1 MAVSMLR
8 MRCCVSRHASCS
20 RLKRAR
26 IFLTLGS
33 KFHCSAPASSEL
45 LFSLH
50 KRGVL
55 KDSFPEKAAQ
65 DQLPRLLQS
74 VPQTV
79 YCGFDPTADSL
90 HVGNLLA
97 IIGLLHFRSAGHHVL
112 ALLGGATAQIGD
124 PSGKT
129 SERQRLSADVVE
141 ENTRGI
147 RESIQRIFTNHEVLF
162 HDSSRPLGTVNV
174 LNNRSWYKS
183 WGVVDFLSETG
194 RYFRMGT
201 MLSRHSVQS
210 RLRSADGMSLTEF
223 TYQVFQAY
231 DFYHLNQIYGC
242 RIQLGGT
249 DQLGNLMSGHE
260 YIHKVT
266 GEEVYGL
273 TIPLVTSSA
282 GDKLG
287 KTAGNAVWLNRD
299 KTSPFELYQFFL
311 RQPDASVEGYLKLFT
326 FLPLAEV
333 ERLMEQQRE
342 NPSKRLAHKR
352 LAAEVT
358 KLVHGKEGLESA
370 KRSEL
375 VSGQRNVMLP
385 MSTFLISKSRFIC
398 PCRCTNALY
407 HSSVQALE
415 QMSDEELQELF
426 REAPF
431 RELFL
436 EPGTTVIDACR
447 KVSDDLGWSA
457 FLGGKMSDVRLS
469 NGSPT
474 LERTEPRVSEPPKPS
489 ACRSLF
495 GSVDHEELK
504 RDLKGHMRE
513 LQEAAAAKWGF
524 DFASDKPLSNAR
536 LTWELV
542 DSAEIPDFY
551 VRPPRRQK
559 GVGSGNNNVD
569 LNGNHS
575 CVLVVPSEDQSISD
589 VQTECTEQCA
599 GLRKRPCHGTTFAS
613 NYMFFSQIP

>member
-1 MAVSMLR
+1 MAVSMLGFC
-8 MRCCVSRHASCS
+8 CCVSRHASCS
-20 RLKRAR
+20 LLRRAR
-26 IFLTLGS
+26 LFLTLRS
-33 KFHCSAPASSEL
+33 KFHRSAAASSGL
-45 LFSLH
+45 LLSLH

-55 KDSFPEKAAQ
+55 KDSFPENAAQ

-74 VPQTV
+74 APQTV

-97 IIGLLHFRSAGHHVL
+97 IIGLLHFRSAGHNVV

-129 SERQRLSADVVE
+129 SERERLSAEVVE

-147 RESIQRIFTNHEVLF
+147 RESIQRIFINHEVLF
-162 HDSSRPLGTVNV
+162 HDRSRPLGTVNV

-183 WGVVDFLSETG
+183 WEVVDFLSETG
-194 RYFRMGT
+194 RHFRMGT

-231 DFYHLNQIYGC
+231 DFYHLHQIYGC

-260 YIHKVT
+260 YIHKVS

-273 TIPLVTSSA
+273 TIPLVTSTT

-311 RQPDASVEGYLKLFT
+311 RQSDASVERYLKLFT
-326 FLPLAEV
+326 FLPLEEV
-333 ERLMEQQRE
+333 EKLMEQQRE
-342 NPSKRLAHKR
+342 DPSKRLAHKR

-370 KRSEL
+370 KR
-375 VSGQRNVMLP
+375 
-385 MSTFLISKSRFIC
+385 
-398 PCRCTNALY
+398 CTNALY
-407 HSSVQALE
+407 HSSIQALE

-431 RELFL
+431 QEMLL
-436 EPGTTVIDACR
+436 EPGTTVLDACR
-447 KVSDDLGWSA
+447 KASA
-457 FLGGKMSDVRLS
+457 IPDGPKGYRMISEGAVWINHKREDKPEQVLIPNIHILS
-469 NGSPT
+469 NGLT
-474 LERTEPRVSEPPKPS
+474 LLRVGKKNFHIVKWL
-489 ACRSLF
+489 SL
-495 GSVDHEELK
+495 
-504 RDLKGHMRE
+504 
-513 LQEAAAAKWGF
+513 
-524 DFASDKPLSNAR
+524 
-536 LTWELV
+536 
-542 DSAEIPDFY
+542 
-551 VRPPRRQK
+551 
-559 GVGSGNNNVD
+559 
-569 LNGNHS
+569 
-575 CVLVVPSEDQSISD
+575 
-589 VQTECTEQCA
+589 
-599 GLRKRPCHGTTFAS
+599 
-613 NYMFFSQIP
+613 

>member
-8 MRCCVSRHASCS
+8 VRCCVSRRASCS

-129 SERQRLSADVVE
+129 SERERLSADVVE

-174 LNNRSWYKS
+174 LNNRSWYKN

-210 RLRSADGMSLTEF
+210 RLKSADGMSLTEF
-223 TYQVFQAY
+223 TYQLFQAY

-370 KRSEL
+370 KR
-375 VSGQRNVMLP
+375 
-385 MSTFLISKSRFIC
+385 
-398 PCRCTNALY
+398 CTNALY
-407 HSSVQALE
+407 HGSVQALE

-447 KVSDDLGWSA
+447 IVRAIPDGPRGYQMISDGAVWINHKREDKPQQVLIPK
-457 FLGGKMSDVRLS
+457 LHILS
-469 NGSPT
+469 NGLT
-474 LERTEPRVSEPPKPS
+474 LLRVGKKNFYIIKWL
-489 ACRSLF
+489 SL
-495 GSVDHEELK
+495 
-504 RDLKGHMRE
+504 
-513 LQEAAAAKWGF
+513 
-524 DFASDKPLSNAR
+524 
-536 LTWELV
+536 
-542 DSAEIPDFY
+542 
-551 VRPPRRQK
+551 
-559 GVGSGNNNVD
+559 
-569 LNGNHS
+569 
-575 CVLVVPSEDQSISD
+575 
-589 VQTECTEQCA
+589 
-599 GLRKRPCHGTTFAS
+599 
-613 NYMFFSQIP
+613 